1 MADRPQFND
10 FRSQRSSTGFIKRND
25 IDENDNLF
33 SGVWH
38 LDGDH
43 LERIDPFIGGYAFI
57 VWTKVPAF
65 FDTYAETQLRAT
77 ERNFKGLSGIG
88 DFSVTTEDMTH
99 GFAGN
104 AIGVATSIQKENTSF
119 SLTHQELKGSPVR
132 EIFDYWVSGIHDPET
147 GLATY
152 HGAISSG
159 QLEFSMKNHTGELL
173 YIVTD
178 PSGGVN
184 GNGIEAAFY
193 FTNVFP
199 TKIPMD
205 HLNYQSGDHSLAEI
219 SMDFRGTL
227 HKSHQINE
235 LAQKFLKH
243 NAISQSYN
251 RHAYGDSK
259 VVMGAIDGNFNTGG
273 DPDNDRYAT
282 DVDDFKNSTL
292 QTIQN
297 GIDQQQNILD
307 NFIDAG
313 QNALENFVGRIL

>member
-1 MADRPQFND
+1 MANKPEFER
-10 FRSQRSSTGFIKRND
+10 FRTQQNLKHND
-25 IDENDNLF
+25 ISEHDNLF
-33 SGVWH
+33 AGVWH
-38 LDGDH
+38 LDDHH
-43 LERIDPFIGGYAFI
+43 LEQIDPFISGYAFI

-65 FDTYAETQLRAT
+65 FDPKAEAQLRST

-88 DFSVTTEDMTH
+88 DYTVSTEDMTH

-119 SLTHQELKGSPVR
+119 SMTHQELKGSPIR

-152 HGAISSG
+152 HGMIENG
-159 QLEFSMKNHTGELL
+159 LEFSMKNHTGELL

-184 GNGIEAAFY
+184 GGSGIEAAFY

-205 HLNYQSGDHSLAEI
+205 HLNYTSGDHSLAEI

-227 HKSHQINE
+227 HKSHQIDL
-235 LAQKFLKH
+235 LAAEFLKQ

-251 RHAYGDSK
+251 KHHYGRSQSAYESLKTTSGGVSD
-259 VVMGAIDGNFNTGG
+259 IDNS
-273 DPDNDRYAT
+273 RY
-282 DVDDFKNSTL
+282 STL
-292 QTIQN
+292 GTDFN
-297 GIDQQQNILD
+297 DAD
-307 NFIDAG
+307 NYAG
-313 QNALENFVGRIL
+313 DECNDSPMFKSRRE